1 MTMHK
6 YVKGLRFE
14 DIILKENDHY
24 IVINKPPYISTL
36 EDRND
41 PIDILKLAKEYHED
55 AQVCHR
61 LDKETSGVLVIA
73 KHQEAYRHF
82 AILLEKRQVKKVY
95 HAVVNGIHE
104 FGNLEADQPIY
115 STNSKSRVD
124 FRQGKPSLTLV
135 STLESFKKH
144 TLVKCFPVSGRLH
157 QIRVHLAFHEA
168 NIGCDPIYGGDY
180 IYLSDLKRNF
190 HLGKHKDE
198 EKPLIER
205 VALHAH
211 SIAFH
216 NFGEDESEVVE
227 VEAPYP
233 KDFAV
238 LVKQLR
244 KYL

>member
-1 MTMHK
+1 MHK
-6 YVKGLRFE
+6 YVKGLKFE
-14 DIILKENDHY
+14 DIILFENEHY
-24 IVINKPPYISTL
+24 IIVNKPPYISTL

-41 PIDILKLAKEYHED
+41 PIDLLKLAKNYHAD

-104 FGNLEADQPIY
+104 FENLEADQPIF

-124 FRQGKPSLTLV
+124 FRQGKPSLTLI
-135 STLESFKKH
+135 STLETFKLH

-157 QIRVHLAFHEA
+157 QIRVHLGFHGA
-168 NIGCDPIYGGDY
+168 SIGCDPIYGGDY
-180 IYLSDLKRNF
+180 IYLSQLKRNF
-190 HLGKHKDE
+190 NLSKAKDE
-198 EKPLIER
+198 EKPLMER

-211 SIAFH
+211 TIAFH
-216 NFGEDESEVVE
+216 DFEAEDQAAIEVK
-227 VEAPYP
+227 ADYP

-238 LVKQLR
+238 MLKQLR
-244 KYL
+244 KFL

>member
-1 MTMHK
+1 MHK
-6 YVKGLRFE
+6 YVKGLKFE
-14 DIILKENDHY
+14 DIILLENDHY

-41 PIDILKLAKEYHED
+41 PTDILKLAKEYHED

-104 FGNLEADQPIY
+104 FDNLECDQPIY

-124 FRQGKPSLTLV
+124 FREGKPSLTLV
-135 STLESFKKH
+135 STLEPFKKH

-157 QIRVHLAFHEA
+157 QIRVHLAFHDA
-168 NIGCDPIYGGDY
+168 SIGCDPIYGGDY
-180 IYLSDLKRNF
+180 IYLSQLKRNF
-190 HLGKHKDE
+190 NMSKNREE
-198 EKPLIER
+198 EKPVIER

-211 SIAFH
+211 NIAFH
-216 NFGEDESEVVE
+216 DFEGGNDDVVE
-227 VEAPYP
+227 ITAPYP
-233 KDFAV
+233 KDFNV

-244 KYL
+244 KYA